1 MYYELERTLSKS
13 VLSLDKQEIL
23 AKQLVHLIDKKMKER
38 QGSNLVSRSVMNQSL
53 DSPKAKKIL
62 TGLAITSNI
71 KQEKIPSIP
80 YEPRKEES
88 IELVGPATYNPNL
101 DSVHKR
107 LLNLTVLI
115 KKEPL
120 KPVPKK
126 ALESFINT
134 IF

>member
-107 LLNLTVLI
+107 LPNLTVLI